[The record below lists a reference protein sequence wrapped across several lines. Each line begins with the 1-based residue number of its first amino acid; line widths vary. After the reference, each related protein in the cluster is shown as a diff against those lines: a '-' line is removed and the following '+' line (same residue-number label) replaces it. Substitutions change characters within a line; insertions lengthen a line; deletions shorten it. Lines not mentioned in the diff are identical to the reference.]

1 MREISTLL
9 LLAAIT
15 LYVTANDENTNEVAD
30 VNLHKLINIVIKE
43 MGRLN
48 DRIEEKEQKMILQ
61 LQKVERRI
69 EETKEHLENSVFR
82 RCKI

>member
-30 VNLHKLINIVIKE
+30 VNLLKLINIVIKE

-69 EETKEHLENSVFR
+69 EATKEHLENSVFR

>member
-69 EETKEHLENSVFR
+69 EATKEHLENSVFR